1 MRKITMGR
9 HKKVKPGY
17 LSGVVKKNAAARNEA
32 ANERLV
38 TSRHVLTE
46 RVSIQK
52 RREYASG

>member
-1 MRKITMGR
+1 MGR